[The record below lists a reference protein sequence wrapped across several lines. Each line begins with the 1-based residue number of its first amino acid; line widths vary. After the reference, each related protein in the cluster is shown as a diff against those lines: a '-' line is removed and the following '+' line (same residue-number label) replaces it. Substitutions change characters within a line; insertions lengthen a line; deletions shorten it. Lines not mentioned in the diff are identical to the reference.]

1 METESQN
8 QPRRPE
14 QAPRRMSERQRPV
27 GREAG
32 ATLAITGARILF
44 GDGATLASG
53 VLLVRDG
60 RIAEVGETVTIPD
73 DVPVIDARGKVVAPG
88 FIDAHTHL
96 GVHEEGI
103 GREGDDT
110 NDLTDPLTPHLRAL
124 DGINPVETGLRMAA
138 AHGVSS
144 AVILPGSGNV
154 IGGLGTLIKTWGDRV
169 DDMVVRDPCG
179 LKIAFGENP
188 KRVYGDR
195 QKMPSTRMGTAAL
208 LREAFVKAR
217 DYDRKMTTAED
228 PSKVPDR
235 DLRHESLVRVL
246 HGEFP
251 LLAHAHRADDIHT
264 ALRIADEFGVG
275 IVLQHA
281 TEAHLMADDLAARG
295 TACVVGPTFGARG
308 KIETQGKTFAT
319 LGALARAGVKVAICS
334 DHPVTPSAHLR
345 LYAALAVREGMDRAD
360 ALRAVTIW
368 PAEIS
373 GVADRVGTIAP
384 GKDADFTVYSG
395 DPLDPNSTV
404 VSAWQFGR
412 QVGLEARD

>member
-1 METESQN
+1 MVAQEGIPMGNGT
-8 QPRRPE
+8 
-14 QAPRRMSERQRPV
+14 
-27 GREAG
+27 
-32 ATLAITGARILF
+32 TLAFTGARLLV
-44 GDGATLASG
+44 GDGGHYATG

-60 RIAEVGETVTIPD
+60 RVAAIGENVTVPEDAT
-73 DVPVIDARGKVVAPG
+73 VVDARGSVIAPG

-110 NDLTDPLTPHLRAL
+110 NDMTDPLTPHLRAI
-124 DGINPVETGLRMAA
+124 DGINPVEGGLKMTAS
-138 AHGVSS
+138 HGVSA

-154 IGGLGTLIKTWGDRV
+154 IGGLGTLVKTWGDRV
-169 DDMVVRDPCG
+169 DDMIVRDPCG

-188 KRVYGDR
+188 KRVYGDKN
-195 QKMPSTRMGTAAL
+195 KMPSTRMGTAAL

-228 PSKVPDR
+228 PSKAPDR
-235 DLRHESLVRVL
+235 DLRQESLVRVL
-246 HGEFP
+246 RGEFP

-275 IVLQHA
+275 IVLEHA
-281 TEAHLMADDLAARG
+281 TEAHLIADLLAARG
-295 TACVVGPTFGARG
+295 TPCVVGPTFGARG
-308 KIETQGKTFAT
+308 KIETQSKTFAT
-319 LGALARAGVKVAICS
+319 LGILARAGVKVAICS

-360 ALRAVTIW
+360 ALRALTIW

-373 GVADRVGTIAP
+373 GVADRIGTLAP
-384 GKDADFTVYSG
+384 GKDADFTIYSG
-395 DPLDPNSTV
+395 DPFDLNSV
-404 VSAWQFGR
+404 VESAWQSGR
-412 QVGLEARD
+412 QVPSTARD

>member
-1 METESQN
+1 MNTD
-8 QPRRPE
+8 
-14 QAPRRMSERQRPV
+14 AV
-27 GREAG
+27 GDTFAV
-32 ATLAITGARILF
+32 TGARLLV
-44 GDGATLASG
+44 GDGTAYATG

-60 RIAEVGETVTIPD
+60 RIAEIGESVTIPEGVTVVD
-73 DVPVIDARGKVVAPG
+73 GRGSVVAPG

-110 NDLTDPLTPHLRAL
+110 NDMTDPLTPHLRAL
-124 DGINPVETGLRMAA
+124 DGINPVEGGLKMTA
-138 AHGVSS
+138 AHGVSA

-154 IGGLGTLIKTWGDRV
+154 IGGLGTLVKTWGDRV
-169 DDMVVRDPCG
+169 DAMVVRDPCG

-188 KRVYGDR
+188 KRVYGDKN
-195 QKMPSTRMGTAAL
+195 KMPSTRMGTAAL

-217 DYDRKMTTAED
+217 DYDRKRTTSADD
-228 PSKVPDR
+228 PSKAPDR
-235 DLRHESLVRVL
+235 DLRLDSLVRVL
-246 HGEFP
+246 HGEIP

-275 IVLQHA
+275 IVLEHA
-281 TEAHLMADDLAARG
+281 TEAHLMAEYLAARG
-295 TACVVGPTFGARG
+295 TPCVVGPTFGARG

-319 LGALARAGVKVAICS
+319 LGTLARAGVKVAICS

-360 ALRAVTIW
+360 ALRALTIW

-373 GVADRVGTIAP
+373 GVDDRIGTLAP
-384 GKDADFTVYSG
+384 GKDADFTMYSG
-395 DPLDPNSTV
+395 DPFDLNSV
-404 VSAWQFGR
+404 VQSAWQSGKR
-412 QVGLEARD
+412 VPLDARD